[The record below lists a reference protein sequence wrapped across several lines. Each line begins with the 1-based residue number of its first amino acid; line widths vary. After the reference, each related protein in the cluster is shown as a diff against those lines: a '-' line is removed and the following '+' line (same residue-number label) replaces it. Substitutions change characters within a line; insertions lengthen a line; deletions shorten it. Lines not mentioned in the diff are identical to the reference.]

1 MRKVLLV
8 VVVIAAVAMTAAMV
22 LGLTP
27 MGSTV
32 CLFHALT
39 GWHCPGCG
47 GTRAVRALIHG
58 RWTEALHQHAL
69 FVLLL
74 PAAAYAGISFAFRRN
89 RGRHLPGGQ
98 WFERPHPYI
107 VLIVLAAVFFIGR
120 NLPWPPFDML
130 APIPE

>member
-1 MRKVLLV
+1 
-8 VVVIAAVAMTAAMV
+8 MTAAMM

-27 MGSTV
+27 TGSTV

-47 GTRAVRALIHG
+47 GTRAVRALLNG
-58 RWTEALHQHAL
+58 RWAEALHQHAL

-74 PAAAYAGISFAFRRN
+74 PVAGYAGISFASRRL
-89 RGRHLPGGQ
+89 RGRHLPGGR
-98 WFERPHPYI
+98 WLERPHPYV
-107 VLIVLAAVFFIGR
+107 VLTALFVVFFIAR

-130 APIPE
+130 APIPQ

>member
-1 MRKVLLV
+1 MHKILLI
-8 VVVIAAVAMTAAMV
+8 VVIGAALALTVAMIF
-22 LGLTP
+22 GLTP
-27 MGSTV
+27 MGNTV

-74 PAAAYAGISFAFRRN
+74 PAAAYACLSFACRKSF
-89 RGRHLPGGQ
+89 GRHLPGGQ
-98 WFERPHPYI
+98 WFERPHPYLG
-107 VLIVLAAVFFIGR
+107 LIVLAAVFFVAR